1 MPWQISIPH
10 NNLLK
15 LSKRNNLM
23 RKIAYAQA
31 ALEALQEEFRR
42 DDRIVHMSTD
52 IPVELR
58 EEFGEERVRVTP
70 ISESVMVGAAIG
82 LAGSGYRA
90 IADIRMATFGFVA
103 MDQMVN
109 QAAKITYMFGG
120 QAKFPILIRMSI
132 GAGMSMAA
140 QHSISPYSMYMNI
153 PGLKIIL
160 PATAYDIKGLLKSAI
175 RDNNPVISFEHSTLA
190 PLIGEVPEEE
200 YTVPF
205 GRADIKKEGTD
216 VTVVALSR
224 MVHEALAV
232 AEEVAKQGISVE
244 VIDPRTLVPL
254 DRETIGNSVSKT
266 GRLVVVDEAC
276 QTCSAASEIISLIVE
291 DDNIFRRLKAPP
303 KRVCGLDVPIPYS
316 PPMERYVIPS
326 RERIS
331 AAVRQVCHS

>member
-1 MPWQISIPH
+1 MKEIG
-10 NNLLK
+10 
-15 LSKRNNLM
+15 
-23 RKIAYAQA
+23 YARA
-31 ALEALQEEFRR
+31 ADEAVQEEFRR
-42 DDRIVHMSTD
+42 NSKLVYLATD
-52 IPVELR
+52 TQPELR
-58 EEFGEERVRVTP
+58 SEFGEDRVRVTP
-70 ISESVMVGAAIG
+70 ISESVFVGTAIG

-90 IADIRMATFGFVA
+90 IADLRMATFGFVA

-120 QAKFPILIRMSI
+120 QTHFPMLIRMSF
-132 GAGMSMAA
+132 GAGMHWAA
-140 QHSISPYSMYMNI
+140 QHSISPYSMYMNV

-160 PATAYDIKGLLKSAI
+160 PSTPYDIKGLLKTAL
-175 RDNNPVISFEHSTLA
+175 RDNNPVISFEHTLLA
-190 PLIGEVPEEE
+190 PLSGEVPEEE
-200 YTVPF
+200 YTVLF

-331 AAVRQVCHS
+331 AAVRQVCNS